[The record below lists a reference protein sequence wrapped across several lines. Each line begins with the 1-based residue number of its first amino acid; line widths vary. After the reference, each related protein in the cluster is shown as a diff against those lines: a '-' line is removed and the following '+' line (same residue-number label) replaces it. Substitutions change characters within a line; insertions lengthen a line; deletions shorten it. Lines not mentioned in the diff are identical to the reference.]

1 MAGVAGVAGQDG
13 GVSAD
18 SDVITGVSIEGLE
31 AGAAESWRAPEQEWL
46 GGWLLRA
53 AAGFTGRAN
62 SALAAGDPGRP
73 LPEAVAAVCGWYRAR
88 GLPPMIAVPFPMAG
102 PAGSP
107 VDHYLEELGWG
118 VRNGAAIVMTAP
130 AALIAGAADGAG
142 ADGAGADSA
151 AAVELAAEP
160 DEAWLG
166 RYHYRGTTLPPIAR
180 RLLLSA
186 PWQAFG
192 SVRADGQTIAIG
204 RVAAGGAWAGLTAI
218 EVDPGHRR
226 RGLARAVTGA
236 LAAAAAARG
245 LTGLYLQV
253 EAENAAARALYHRLG
268 FADHHRYHYRVAP
281 AD

>member
-1 MAGVAGVAGQDG
+1 MAGQDG

-18 SDVITGVSIEGLE
+18 SDLITGMSIEGLE
-31 AGAAESWRAPEQEWL
+31 AGAAQSWRAPEQEWL

-53 AAGFTGRAN
+53 AEGFTGRAN

-73 LPEAVAAVCGWYRAR
+73 LPEAVAAVDGWYRAR
-88 GLPPMIAVPFPMAG
+88 GRPPMISVPFPMAG
-102 PAGSP
+102 PADSP
-107 VDHYLEELGWG
+107 VDRYLDELGWG

-130 AALIAGAADGAG
+130 TGLIAEVEVAADGVAADGA
-142 ADGAGADSA
+142 AGV
-151 AAVELAAEP
+151 VELAAEP

-236 LAAAAAARG
+236 LAAAAAGRG

-268 FADHHRYHYRVAP
+268 FADHHRYHYRIAP
-281 AD
+281 PG